1 MNLHEAVALLLSQR
15 AERVRDDAVVVQ
27 TEPHMCLP
35 STAATVNAAVNW
47 QCGRVG
53 VLSRNVLGRKA
64 RGGLWQTHGHR
75 VERVGAVGNV
85 DAAVAL
91 GGVACRAVSFWG

>member
-1 MNLHEAVALLLSQR
+1 MNLHEAIVALLLSQR

-75 VERVGAVGNV
+75 VRVGAVGNV

-91 GGVACRAVSFWG
+91 GGVASWVVSFWG